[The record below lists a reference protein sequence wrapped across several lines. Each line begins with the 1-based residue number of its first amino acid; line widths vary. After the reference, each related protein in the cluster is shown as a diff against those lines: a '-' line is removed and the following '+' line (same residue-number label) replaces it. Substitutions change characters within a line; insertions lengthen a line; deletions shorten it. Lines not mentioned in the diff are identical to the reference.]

1 MLVLLPLKVRSREIN
16 YELRTEDSTP
26 LSSVGG
32 ADTVIPSASIMM
44 LAYRVDSDVC
54 HVAVV
59 LPRNVTLPRGAAQS
73 TGRT

>member
-16 YELRTEDSTP
+16 YELQAEDSTP
-26 LSSVGG
+26 LSFVGG
-32 ADTVIPSASIMM
+32 ADTVIPSASVMM
-44 LAYRVDSDVC
+44 FAYRIDSDVC

-59 LPRNVTLPRGAAQS
+59 LPRDVTLPRGTAQS